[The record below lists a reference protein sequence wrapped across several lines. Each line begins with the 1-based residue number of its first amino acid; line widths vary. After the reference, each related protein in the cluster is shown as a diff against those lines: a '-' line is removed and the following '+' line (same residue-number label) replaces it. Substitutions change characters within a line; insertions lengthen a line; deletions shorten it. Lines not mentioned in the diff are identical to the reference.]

1 MSNSRKITYTALF
14 LAFGVILPQIF
25 HLFGGAGP
33 IFLPMHIPVL
43 LAGFFLGGIQGA
55 LIGFLTPLFS
65 SFITGMPV
73 IPILYFMMIEVTV
86 YGFASGYFYKK
97 RNMNIYVSLILS
109 MILGRVF
116 LAAAV
121 FSLQP
126 LLGLEL
132 SPTGYLI
139 GALTSGIPGM
149 AIQLIFVPTLVKLM
163 EKAGGSIVRSH
174 A

>member
-1 MSNSRKITYTALF
+1 MSDAKKITYTALF
-14 LAFGVILPQIF
+14 LAFGVIVPQIF

-43 LAGFFLGGIQGA
+43 LAGFYLGGIQGA
-55 LIGFLTPLFS
+55 IIGFLSPLFS
-65 SFITGMPV
+65 SFLTGMPV
-73 IPILYFMMIEVTV
+73 VPILYFMIVEVTV
-86 YGFASGYFYKK
+86 YGFSAGYFYKK

-121 FSLQP
+121 FILQP
-126 LLGLEL
+126 LLGLSL
-132 SPTGYLI
+132 SPAGYII
-139 GALTSGIPGM
+139 GALTSGLPGM
-149 AIQLIFVPTLVKLM
+149 AIQLVFVPTLVKLM
-163 EKAGGSIVRSH
+163 EKAGGSIVRNH

>member
-1 MSNSRKITYTALF
+1 MSDSRKITYTALF
-14 LAFGVILPQIF
+14 LAFGVIVPQIF

-43 LAGFFLGGIQGA
+43 LAGFYLGGIPGA
-55 LIGFLTPLFS
+55 LIGFLSPLFS
-65 SFITGMPV
+65 SFLTGMPV
-73 IPILYFMMIEVTV
+73 IPILYFMMVEVTV

-97 RNMNIYVSLILS
+97 LNMNIYVSLILS

-121 FSLQP
+121 FMLQP
-126 LLGLEL
+126 LLGLNL

-163 EKAGGSIVRSH
+163 EKAGGSIVRNH